1 MDPIIAYK
9 PAVFLSKCNRAS
21 AWVLGQPF
29 IQSGLDESRPL
40 RPTYIWRRPPA
51 KNFPL
56 ISFQLSLFFVDICL
70 IIL

>member
-9 PAVFLSKCNRAS
+9 PAVFPSKCNRAS

-40 RPTYIWRRPPA
+40 RPTYI
-51 KNFPL
+51 
-56 ISFQLSLFFVDICL
+56 
-70 IIL
+70 